1 MTALLDTAEAAY
13 IDPSAQI
20 YGRVTMREGSSIWC
34 NAVMRS
40 EAAHVEIGAFSNVQD
55 FVMIHTD
62 PGRPVVVGTHC
73 SITHHA
79 TLHGCTIGNH
89 VLVGINA
96 TVYGGAVI
104 GDNSVVGQHAYVKDG
119 TIVPPNSIVVGSP
132 AKVIRTANNWVANR
146 INALFYH
153 RNALAYSA
161 GNHRAWDGPEFED
174 WAAGIMASVQ
184 AEYAALNP
192 PA

>member
-1 MTALLDTAEAAY
+1 VTSRLDTSAAAY
-13 IDPSAQI
+13 IDPSAQL
-20 YGRVTMREGSSIWC
+20 YGRVTMREGSSVWC
-34 NAVMRS
+34 NAVVRS
-40 EAAHVEIGAFSNVQD
+40 ESAHVDIGAFSNVQD

-62 PGRPVVVGTHC
+62 PNRPVVVGNHC

-104 GDNSVVGQHAYVKDG
+104 GDNSIVGQHAYVKDD

-132 AKVIRTANNWVANR
+132 AKVIRTANNWIANR

-153 RNALAYSA
+153 RNALAYA
-161 GNHRAWDGPEFED
+161 VGDHRAWDGPEFED
-174 WAAGIMASVQ
+174 WAAGIIASVQ
-184 AEYAALNP
+184 AEFAALNP
-192 PA
+192 AA